1 MAERKVAPRKTR
13 ASEETKVAEVED
25 SLPSMLYDDGD
36 VGSGFED
43 ADSDA
48 YAVPFLRILQS
59 GSPQCKR
66 SEGAY
71 IKGAEEGMLLNTV
84 SQEVL
89 DGDEGIR
96 VVPAMYQ
103 RQFIEWQLREEG
115 GGLVAVHAPDPSLMA
130 SCDKDDKG
138 RDILPNG
145 NQLVDTR
152 NHYVILVRPNGEYT
166 PAIITFSS
174 TQMKKSRQWMSM
186 MQQKRIKIGGVSK
199 HAPMFAH
206 SYSLTTVPETND
218 KGSWFGWRIGNSE
231 PVTAPDLV
239 NAARDIR
246 EAVSSGA
253 ARADIEGAAQ

>member
-1 MAERKVAPRKTR
+1 MATKKAT
-13 ASEETKVAEVED
+13 TKVATKKEQ
-25 SLPSMLYDDGD
+25 LPAPVFDEAD
-36 VGSGFED
+36 VGSGFEG

-48 YAVPFLRILQS
+48 FAVPFLRILQA

-71 IKGAEEGMLLNTV
+71 IKGAEEGMILNTV

-89 DGDEGIR
+89 DGDVGIV

-103 RQFIEWQLREEG
+103 RQFIEWQLREAG
-115 GGLVAVHAPDPSLMA
+115 GGLVAVHAPDPALLA
-130 SCDKDDKG
+130 SCEKDDKG

-152 NHYVILVRPNGEYT
+152 NHYVILVMPNGEHT

-186 MQQKRIKIGGVSK
+186 MQQKRVTIGGVAK
-199 HAPMFAH
+199 QAPMFANA
-206 SYSLTTVPETND
+206 YTLTTVPEAND

-231 PVTAPDLV
+231 PVTDAEVV
-239 NAARDIR
+239 NAARSIR
-246 EAVSSGA
+246 EAVTSGQA
-253 ARADIEGAAQ
+253 QADLDGAVQ